1 MTSPTGK
8 QTITIRILANISKS
22 KGNQA
27 MKFCE
32 LKECNMKNIFLKKT
46 YTRCGRETIP
56 RSFSKKSTL
65 SISLDQ

>member
-8 QTITIRILANISKS
+8 QTITIHILANISKS
-22 KGNQA
+22 NGNQA

>member
-8 QTITIRILANISKS
+8 QTITIHILANTSKS

-32 LKECNMKNIFLKKT
+32 LIECNMKNIFLEKS